1 MLLSQE
7 RLQALG
13 PFSENCSMEPV
24 EPANFTLYIIKS
36 VGVLSLSL
44 KSCCEVPSTLRGQ
57 KGAGMFVSIKD
68 LAPAE

>member
-36 VGVLSLSL
+36 VGVLSLHF
-44 KSCCEVPSTLRGQ
+44 
-57 KGAGMFVSIKD
+57 MSIPEE
-68 LAPAE
+68 LL

>member
-1 MLLSQE
+1 MLLSQG
-7 RLQALG
+7 RLQAIG
-13 PFSENCSMEPV
+13 PFSENCSMK
-24 EPANFTLYIIKS
+24 PANFTLYIIKS